1 MGLCI
6 DSLSF
11 IGPNLFGAGQSA
23 GELLDRMDGV
33 HVDAAVVTAHRPP
46 AYELGPANDAV
57 AAAVARAGGR
67 LAGLARVDPNQPSA
81 PDEAERAIGA
91 LGLSGLFLHPWEEV
105 FAITGRRVHG
115 VIQVCAEHGVPVVV
129 ASGYPWV
136 SEALQVADLAR
147 QYPQIPFVM
156 TNGGQFNIS
165 GLGQFDAE
173 LAMQDR
179 ANVLIQTSG
188 VYRQDFIERAV
199 ASFGAGRVLFAS
211 ASPYFDAAYELMR
224 IHQASLASEDE
235 RDLVLGGNAR
245 AIFGMSV

>member
-1 MGLCI
+1 MGLRI
-6 DSLSF
+6 DALSF
-11 IGPNLFGAGQSA
+11 IGPDLFGAGQSSD
-23 GELLDRMDGV
+23 ELLARMDAA

-57 AAAVARAGGR
+57 AAAVTRSGSR
-67 LAGLARVDPNQPSA
+67 LTGLARVDPNQPSA
-81 PDEAERAIGA
+81 SDEARRAIVA
-91 LGLSGLFLHPWEEV
+91 LGLRGLFLHPREEV
-105 FAITGRRVHG
+105 FPIIGTQVHP
-115 VIQVCAEHGVPVVV
+115 VIEVCAEQAVPVVV

-173 LAMQDR
+173 LAMHSQ
-179 ANVLIQTSG
+179 ANVLIHTSG

-199 ASFGAGRVLFAS
+199 ASFGADRVLFAS
-211 ASPYFDAAYELMR
+211 ASPYFDTTYELLR
-224 IHQASLASEDE
+224 IDQATLASEDE
-235 RDLVLGGNAR
+235 RDLILAGNAR
-245 AIFGMSV
+245 AIFGMNA